1 MRNIHIKS
9 MDESNLLMEWPG
21 AISED
26 IMREIA
32 AWQHAIEKNLSPII
46 LECFAAYRS
55 LLITYDHQQIDAEDL
70 EIELLKLPVSKR
82 KLRSKK
88 WQVPVYYDE
97 EVAPDL
103 EKFCE
108 EKNLTL
114 KQLIKKHTSPLYDI
128 HFYGFLPG
136 FMYLGGLD
144 DALGHPRKAT
154 PDNSIPAGSV
164 AIGGQQTG
172 IYPTTSPGGWHV
184 IGNCP
189 IKLFDVTQDPPCPF
203 KPGDQIRFKSVAKK
217 QYDKIKDEVASG
229 TYKYQKA

>member
-9 MDESNLLMEWPG
+9 MDESNLLIEWPG

-32 AWQHAIEKNLSPII
+32 AWQYAIEKNLSPII

-70 EIELLKLPVSKR
+70 EIELLKLPVNKR

-88 WQVPVYYDE
+88 WVIPVLYDE

-103 EKFCE
+103 NAYCQEK
-108 EKNLTL
+108 KLTV
-114 KQLIKKHTSPLYDI
+114 KELIKKHTGNMYDI
-128 HFYGFLPG
+128 HFFGFLPG

-144 DALGHPRKAT
+144 EHLAHPRKAT
-154 PDNSIPAGSV
+154 PDKSIPAGSV

-172 IYPTTSPGGWHV
+172 IYPASSPGGWHV
-184 IGNCP
+184 IGNSP
-189 IKLFDVTQDPPCPF
+189 ITLFDAKQDPPCPF
-203 KPGDQIRFKSVAKK
+203 KPGDKIKFKSVTKK
-217 QYDKIKDEVASG
+217 QYEKIKSEVEQG

>member
-32 AWQHAIEKNLSPII
+32 AWQHAIEKNLGHLII
-46 LECFAAYRS
+46 ECFAAYRS
-55 LLITYDHQQIDAEDL
+55 LLITYDQLQIDAEDL
-70 EIELLKLPVSKR
+70 EIELLKLPISKR

-88 WQVPVYYDE
+88 WAVPVWYDE

-103 EKFCE
+103 MRYCE
-108 EKNLTL
+108 EKKL
-114 KQLIKKHTSPLYDI
+114 KVKELIKKHTSPTYDI

-144 DALGHPRKAT
+144 EKLAHPRKST
-154 PDNSIPAGSV
+154 PDKSIPAGSV
-164 AIGGQQTG
+164 AIGGAQTG
-172 IYPTTSPGGWHV
+172 IYPSTSPGGWHV

-189 IKLFDVTQDPPCPF
+189 IKLFDVSLDPPCPF
-203 KPGDQIRFKSVAKK
+203 KPGDHIKFKSVTKK
-217 QYDKIKDEVASG
+217 QFEKIQNEVAEG
-229 TYKYQKA
+229 TYKYQKT